1 MDVMK
6 SGYDLWQEKKHK
18 QRFKDGGI
26 VCNGCKLIK
35 RPQDYGANKSRC
47 KKCVTKYYKKRY
59 KRAKQNLW

>member
-1 MDVMK
+1 MK

-26 VCNGCKLIK
+26 VCNGCKLTK

>member
-6 SGYDLWQEKKHK
+6 SGYDLWQEKNHK

-26 VCNGCKLIK
+26 VGNGCKLIK

-59 KRAKQNLW
+59 KRAKQN

>member
-1 MDVMK
+1 MK

-18 QRFKDGGI
+18 KRFKDGRI

>member
-1 MDVMK
+1 MK

-35 RPQDYGANKSRC
+35 YETPR
-47 KKCVTKYYKKRY
+47 KKF
-59 KRAKQNLW
+59 